1 MQSGKDRILGNL
13 TTDVSTTVCARVM
26 WLGDMANWAELEL

>member
-13 TTDVSTTVCARVM
+13 TTDVSTMVCARVM
-26 WLGDMANWAELEL
+26 WLGDMANWTGLGL